1 MAYHIYV
8 YEYII
13 VWHKL
18 NKIDVT
24 SINIS
29 YNINETLYLS
39 SKILCISIY
48 RIAKESRD
56 RDIRLKTLHFR
67 TNNSIF
73 HQVTVFCL
81 NVTSNE
87 IFPCASDIK
96 SDINIIPAFSYM
108 RILAADQS
116 GMRRSRGSRGRI
128 LNIGNMPLI
137 PHPSLPLPWKN
148 FLGPRMSK
156 SGCFWFMIW
165 TNLRNKLEIRS
176 APRLWLNHSY
186 TVVFLHSSSNK
197 HTNCFVEMKFSA
209 SFFSF

>member
-1 MAYHIYV
+1 
-8 YEYII
+8 
-13 VWHKL
+13 
-18 NKIDVT
+18 
-24 SINIS
+24 
-29 YNINETLYLS
+29 
-39 SKILCISIY
+39 
-48 RIAKESRD
+48 
-56 RDIRLKTLHFR
+56 
-67 TNNSIF
+67 
-73 HQVTVFCL
+73 
-81 NVTSNE
+81 
-87 IFPCASDIK
+87 
-96 SDINIIPAFSYM
+96 M

-186 TVVFLHSSSNK
+186 TVVFLHTYK
-197 HTNCFVEMKFSA
+197 LFCWDEVQCFV
-209 SFFSF
+209 FFLLKIKDTGIQNYSLDLPLTLKLDILAINC

>member
-1 MAYHIYV
+1 
-8 YEYII
+8 
-13 VWHKL
+13 
-18 NKIDVT
+18 
-24 SINIS
+24 
-29 YNINETLYLS
+29 
-39 SKILCISIY
+39 
-48 RIAKESRD
+48 
-56 RDIRLKTLHFR
+56 
-67 TNNSIF
+67 
-73 HQVTVFCL
+73 
-81 NVTSNE
+81 
-87 IFPCASDIK
+87 
-96 SDINIIPAFSYM
+96 M

-165 TNLRNKLEIRS
+165 TNLRNKLEMRS

-209 SFFSF
+209 SFFFLLKIKDTGIQNYSLDLPLTLKLDILAINC